1 LAKFSLKNTAIKKKW
16 EGRVPFIIGMTCKSV
31 QQISA
36 SDNTD
41 NKKTCIFYLAAF
53 PVH

>member
-1 LAKFSLKNTAIKKKW
+1 L
-16 EGRVPFIIGMTCKSV
+16 IIGMTCKSV

-36 SDNTD
+36 SNNTD
-41 NKKTCIFYLAAF
+41 NKNFLTVAVNMHIFYLATF